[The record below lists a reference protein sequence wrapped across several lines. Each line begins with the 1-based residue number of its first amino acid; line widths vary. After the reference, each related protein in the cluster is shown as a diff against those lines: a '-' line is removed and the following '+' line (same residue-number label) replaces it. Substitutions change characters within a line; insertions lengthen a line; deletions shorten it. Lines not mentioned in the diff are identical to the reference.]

1 MNGVA
6 MSRLATNA
14 VVAAMLV
21 FTAAAATGCVPT
33 ASVPVV
39 QVPRT
44 GLQRGKAA
52 SQAGPKTMGPCLS
65 PACGQ

>member
-39 QVPRT
+39 QVPPD
-44 GLQRGKAA
+44 GVAA
-52 SQAGPKTMGPCLS
+52 G
-65 PACGQ
+65 